1 MYKLGTQE
9 SYMDDSLNIKTIKEN
24 AREMLCEHPLF
35 RTSNVAMI
43 NREEVLAFLWNWT
56 YDIYPPLHPI
66 TNPEKILVKLQ
77 DIYGDIPME
86 VEIDREYPYSPIRY
100 LKLTLPN
107 SIWYISKNG
116 SEFRIE
122 CSAHMA
128 CVQFVESD
136 RTVEWIHCFDKHM
149 PEIRQYIEELL
160 SQKAIDLMVYK
171 IEKTTSEAITSR
183 NKGTTIIQ

>member
-1 MYKLGTQE
+1 
-9 SYMDDSLNIKTIKEN
+9 MDDSLNIKTIKEN

-107 SIWYISKNG
+107 SIWYIIKNG
-116 SEFRIE
+116 
-122 CSAHMA
+122 
-128 CVQFVESD
+128 
-136 RTVEWIHCFDKHM
+136 
-149 PEIRQYIEELL
+149 
-160 SQKAIDLMVYK
+160 
-171 IEKTTSEAITSR
+171 
-183 NKGTTIIQ
+183 